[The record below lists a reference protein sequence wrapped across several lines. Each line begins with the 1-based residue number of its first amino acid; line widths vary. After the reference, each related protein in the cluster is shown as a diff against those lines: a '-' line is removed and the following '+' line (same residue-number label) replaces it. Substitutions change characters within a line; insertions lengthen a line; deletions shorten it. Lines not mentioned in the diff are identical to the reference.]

1 MPPPTVPTLSATGS
15 SNSARTTRKRALA
28 IFKEFQDVRPG
39 QPYSTQ
45 PWEDL
50 PEAVVCDRKMY
61 EDFAAFLLSERVYV
75 PGWQKLE
82 RKHLDSSTALPYLN
96 NLLHAAEDKYGLR

>member
-1 MPPPTVPTLSATGS
+1 MQVPPPTVPTLSATAS

-28 IFKEFQDVRPG
+28 IFQEFQVVRPG

-61 EDFAAFLLSERVYV
+61 EDFAAYMLSEYTF
-75 PGWQKLE
+75 QASSK